1 MPLDALPSELISRIF
16 EELGHTGSPFRVAR
30 IRQLAR
36 TLASL
41 RLTSRRISEIA
52 TRYLFREFCLIFEPG
67 SWKKLLCIA
76 RNPKLAKYL
85 YYLRLE
91 FYDFNEPSS
100 GNEFQSISLSWF
112 PNLKSIDCD
121 QWTAITVNIA
131 ACRVCLHYPFFIKNG
146 SHLWCCLSCTGSLA
160 REKINFESLRM
171 GSKDVVIWG
180 MCLLRNL
187 DLSRLTFLDLYFN
200 SYSTKLCRKIY
211 LEWLLP
217 ELHDLPNLD
226 TFRLAQDSSGLRHWQ
241 TDQIPNIV
249 GGLKGKS
256 WPRLRHL
263 EFRHLVTTVA
273 DLVTFTLPH
282 MGALEEFRLYG
293 ELACS
298 SVSETKQERI
308 NRTYLE
314 GWIRAEI
321 RPAVAI
327 FDSLQVRYHTHVCWP
342 GPPDGEEE
350 L

>member
-16 EELGHTGSPFRVAR
+16 EEIGHTGSPFRVAG

-41 RLTSRRISEIA
+41 RLTSRRISKIA

-85 YYLRLE
+85 YYIRLE

-100 GNEFQSISLSWF
+100 TYEFQSISLSWF

-121 QWTAITVNIA
+121 RWTATTANLA
-131 ACRVCLHYPFFIKNG
+131 ASRVCLHYPLFIKNG
-146 SHLWCCLSCTGSLA
+146 SHLWCCLSFKGYLA
-160 REKINFESLRM
+160 EKKINFESLSM
-171 GSKDVVIWG
+171 GSRDAVIWG
-180 MCLLRNL
+180 MCLLRNF
-187 DLSRLTFLDLYFN
+187 DLGKLTFLDLYFN
-200 SYSTKLCRKIY
+200 SYLTKFCQKIY
-211 LEWLLP
+211 SEWLLP

-226 TFRLAQDSSGLRHWQ
+226 TFRLAQDSSGPRHWQ
-241 TDQIPNIV
+241 TDQIPNII
-249 GGLKGKS
+249 GGLKRKS
-256 WPRLRHL
+256 WPRLRRM

-273 DLVTFTLPH
+273 DLVAFTLPH
-282 MGALEEFRLYG
+282 VGELKEFRLYG
-293 ELACS
+293 ELACK
-298 SVSETKQERI
+298 SVSETAQERI

-321 RPAVAI
+321 RPAVTI
-327 FDSLQVRYHTHVCWP
+327 FDPLQVLYHTHAYWH
-342 GPPDGEEE
+342 GPPDGEAE